1 MLLGDVET
9 PAGSCYPA
17 SLNALAISFI
27 SQLTAKSCWL
37 EIKKLLTSLRR
48 FCSRPVLSRQLFTA
62 CEEIFSP
69 RNEVSNGKEPLD
81 LVLGSDA
88 GSVVLPPARRRRE

>member
-1 MLLGDVET
+1 M
-9 PAGSCYPA
+9 
-17 SLNALAISFI
+17 
-27 SQLTAKSCWL
+27 
-37 EIKKLLTSLRR
+37 EIKRLLTISAR
-48 FCSRPVLSRQLFTA
+48 FCSRFIPHEKYFAA
-62 CEEIFSP
+62 CEKVFSP